1 MAEMNITVTIL
12 PKRDFWSSLEHARF
26 SLARKLYV
34 HQTAIRRPH
43 SMYYYSGMNN
53 DNHST

>member
-1 MAEMNITVTIL
+1 MNITVTIL

-34 HQTAIRRPH
+34 HQTAIRHPH